1 MYDFY
6 VVFSLIL
13 THLKRPFIHILWLL
27 FLLPGC
33 SSQSTTWTGK
43 AFHNTTAHYNGY
55 FYAKE
60 EIIKIEK
67 TILEGETDDFNHI
80 LRLSPSI
87 DSARAKGYDKE
98 IQEAIKM
105 ASLAIQRH
113 PNSKW
118 VDDCYIL
125 VGKARLYSLDW
136 GNAVQ
141 TFKYVNTKGK
151 NLDSR
156 HEAIIQLARTFVE
169 HREFNNAEAAFD
181 YLERENL
188 SKTNRKKFHLVQAH
202 YYQLREDYDNMVRN
216 LTVAVPLLKRK
227 DQPGRIYFIIGQVYQ
242 ELGFESEAFNF
253 YKDCI
258 STNPDYEVDFYA
270 RLYMAQVAEISRSRD
285 IASARK
291 SFKKL
296 LKDSKNKEF
305 RDKIYYE
312 MGVFERKQNN
322 LNEAIVN
329 YNLAI
334 REGTNKQID
343 GQAYLKL
350 GEIYYDTLKNF
361 QLSQAY
367 YDSAVSALPTT
378 YENYKTILAR
388 QKVLNEFVK
397 NLNTIAWQDSLLLMA
412 KMDTATLRKHITSVI
427 ESQKKPEVKSKRKK
441 RNRIEINTVNSTIAS
456 ETTLEASS
464 WYFGNTSA
472 VALGQ
477 SEFARVWGDIPLE
490 DNWRRATRTTSVPQ
504 TESIAVGDQ
513 NTATT
518 EQPDS
523 PVKNP
528 VQEAYDNISKQLPLT
543 EKQVEEANKKI
554 ENAYFQL
561 GDIYCFDLKEKEN
574 AITSYNTLLTRFP
587 ETEFRPEVLYKLYL
601 IFKDSDALK
610 ASQYASQLKEKF
622 PDSPFAKILINPNYL
637 QESGLVVE
645 KQKKMYQQ
653 AYENYQARAYANA
666 LQLIDAAMV
675 LEKTTFIPNLD
686 LLKILVIGK
695 TENIAQYQFSLN
707 KFIKDYPESDLIPY
721 AQNLLQT
728 SHDYQLKKEKEKGIQ
743 FIRSFEEPHYFVL
756 VLPKEN
762 KIEDAATKTLEMF
775 STSFFKDLNL
785 KVSTLIL
792 NDAYTLTLVSDL
804 PRISSALEYYR
815 TFIEKRS
822 TFTGLKDYKFSSF
835 VITKDNFDIF
845 YRTKGLD
852 EYIQF
857 FEKNY
862 HPENP

>member
-1 MYDFY
+1 M
-6 VVFSLIL
+6 
-13 THLKRPFIHILWLL
+13 KRQLVHIFWLL
-27 FLLPGC
+27 IILSGC
-33 SSQSTTWTGK
+33 SPQSTTWTGK

-60 EIIKIEK
+60 ELTKIEK
-67 TILEGETDDFNHI
+67 AILEGRANDYNHI
-80 LRLSPSI
+80 LQLYPAI

-151 NLDSR
+151 KIDSR

-169 HREFNNAEAAFD
+169 HGEFNNAEAAFD
-181 YLERENL
+181 YLEKEKL
-188 SKTNRKKFHLVQAH
+188 SKNNRKKFHLEQAH

-216 LTVAVPLLKRK
+216 LTQAVPLLTRK
-227 DQPGRIYFIIGQVYQ
+227 DRPGRVFFIIGQVYQ
-242 ELGFESEAFNF
+242 KIGFESEAFNY
-253 YKDCI
+253 YKECI
-258 STNPDYEVDFYA
+258 STNPDYEIDFYA

-296 LKDSKNKEF
+296 LKDTKNKDF

-322 LNEAIVN
+322 LNEAIAH

-334 REGTNKQID
+334 REGSSKQID
-343 GQAYLKL
+343 GEAYLKL

-378 YENYKTILAR
+378 YENYKTIQAR

-397 NLNTIAWQDSLLLMA
+397 NLNTIAWQDSLFLMA
-412 KMDTATLRKHITSVI
+412 KMDTATLRKHITSVL
-427 ESQKKPEVKSKRKK
+427 ESQKKPEIKSKKKK
-441 RNRIEINTVNSTIAS
+441 RNRIEIDAVNSSIAGEPS
-456 ETTLEASS
+456 LGVSS
-464 WYFGNTSA
+464 WYYGNTSA

-477 SEFARVWGDIPLE
+477 SEFSRVWGDIPLE
-490 DNWRRATRTTSVPQ
+490 DNWRRATRTTTITRVQ
-504 TESIAVGDQ
+504 SIPA
-513 NTATT
+513 T
-518 EQPDS
+518 EQSNTPEDEQS
-523 PVKNP
+523 PAVAKNP
-528 VQEAYDNISKQLPLT
+528 VEEEYNRIRKQLPIT
-543 EKQVEEANKKI
+543 DVQVEEANKKI
-554 ENAYFQL
+554 EDAYFRL
-561 GDIYCFDLKEKEN
+561 GDIYYFDLKEKEN
-574 AITSYNTLLTRFP
+574 AVASYEALLTRFP
-587 ETEFRPEVLYKLYL
+587 ETSFRPEVLYKLYL
-601 IFKDSDALK
+601 IFKDSDTLK
-610 ASQYASQLKEKF
+610 ASQYASQLKEEF
-622 PDSPFAKILINPNYL
+622 PDSPFAKILVNPNYL

-645 KQKKMYQQ
+645 RQKKMYQQ
-653 AYENYQARAYANA
+653 AYENYQRGAHAGA
-666 LQLIDAAMV
+666 LQLVDEAIA
-675 LEKTTFIPNLD
+675 LEKTSFIPNLT
-686 LLKILVIGK
+686 LLKILIIGK
-695 TENIAQYQFSLN
+695 TETMSQYQFSLDT
-707 KFIKDYPESDLIPY
+707 FIKDYPESDLIPY

-728 SHDYQLKKEKEKGIQ
+728 SRDFQLKKEKARGIQ
-743 FIRSFEEPHYFVL
+743 YIRSFEEPHYFVL
-756 VLPKEN
+756 VSTREN
-762 KIEDAATKTLEMF
+762 KLEGVVSKILESF
-775 STSFFKDLNL
+775 NTSNFKDLNL
-785 KVSTLIL
+785 KVSTLTL
-792 NDAYTLTLVSDL
+792 NDTYTLTLVSDL
-804 PRISSALEYYR
+804 PRISSALEYHK
-815 TFIEKRS
+815 TFTEKRP
-822 TFTGLKDYKFSSF
+822 TFTGLKDYKFSNF

-845 YRTKGLD
+845 YRTTGLD
-852 EYIQF
+852 EYLQF